1 MPRIRDERVINGKLY
16 IRRCIRRDFE
26 AYLNDGRTYQYAIT
40 KLIERYGYA
49 ESTLYQMIKRL
60 GKYKD

>member
-16 IRRCIRRDFE
+16 IRRCIRRDF
-26 AYLNDGRTYQYAIT
+26 ADYMNDGRTYQYAIN

-49 ESTLYQMIKRL
+49 ESTLYQIIKRL

>member
-1 MPRIRDERVINGKLY
+1 MPRIKDERVKKSKLM
-16 IRRCIRRDFE
+16 IRRLIRRDFE
-26 AYLNDGRTYQYAIT
+26 AYINDGRTYQYTIN

-49 ESTLYQMIKRL
+49 ESTIYQIVKQI